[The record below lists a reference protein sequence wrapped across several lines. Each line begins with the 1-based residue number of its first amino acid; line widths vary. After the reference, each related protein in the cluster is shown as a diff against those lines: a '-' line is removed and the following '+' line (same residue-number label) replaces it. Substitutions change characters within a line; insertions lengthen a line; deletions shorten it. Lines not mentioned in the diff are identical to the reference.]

1 MESKYI
7 TWLKGKGEP
16 LFEGGGT
23 YWSLYNGALIP
34 ASLCPDYRELTSD
47 EARALLRKSGAWFLR
62 YSSIPCNCDT
72 SWWYVLCDR
81 FDPSQISAKT
91 RQNIRRGR
99 RECIVQEVD
108 AERLAAD
115 GYPCYSAAFERYR
128 GRRPLPEVAFKE
140 MLLDTLGGPFS
151 YWGVFYQG
159 QLAGYCQCVIDGN
172 QAITNVTKYHPEYLR
187 HRSAYALMDG
197 LIQTYV
203 VGQNMV
209 LSNGN
214 RSIAHDTNY
223 QEVLISLGF
232 RKQFCRLN
240 VVYDPWLK
248 LGIDALYPV
257 RSLLGSLPDRL
268 LIQKIR
274 ALLDQEEIRRSCNAG

>member
-1 MESKYI
+1 MESEYI
-7 TWLKGKGEP
+7 TWLKGKGVP

-23 YWSLYNGALIP
+23 YWNLYNAALIP
-34 ASLCPDYRELTSD
+34 ASLYPDYCELNSV
-47 EARALLRKSGAWFLR
+47 EAGALLSKSGAWLIR
-62 YSSIPCNCDT
+62 YSSNPGNCDT

-81 FDPSQISAKT
+81 YDPSQISAKT

-99 RECIVQEVD
+99 RECIVQEVA
-108 AERLAAD
+108 AERLAID
-115 GYPCYSAAFERYR
+115 GYACYSAAFGRYQ
-128 GRRPLPEVAFKE
+128 GKKPLQEDAYRE
-140 MLLDTLGGPFS
+140 MMLDTIGGPFS

-159 QLAGYCQCVIDGN
+159 HLAGYCQCVIDGN
-172 QAITNVTKYHPEYLR
+172 QVITNVTKYHPDYLR
-187 HRSAYALMDG
+187 HRSAYALMDE

-203 VGQNMV
+203 VRQNMV

-240 VVYDPWLK
+240 VVYDSLLK
-248 LGIDALYPV
+248 VGIDAIYPA
-257 RSLLGSLPDRL
+257 RSLLRSLPYNSFV
-268 LIQKIR
+268 QKVK
-274 ALLDQEEIRRSCNAG
+274 ALLEQEEIRRSFNAG